1 MDQQTAVPQ
10 DGFERMTVEEFNTL
24 RRPPQISSMT
34 AAGCR
39 AWFEHRIRNDDPDVI
54 IEITRISP
62 YWN

>member
-1 MDQQTAVPQ
+1 MD
-10 DGFERMTVEEFNTL
+10 ELSEELDRWEQNYIL
-24 RRPPQISSMT
+24 HLMVVHGALYEQAKEY

-39 AWFEHRIRNDDPDVI
+39 AWFEHRIRHDDPDVI